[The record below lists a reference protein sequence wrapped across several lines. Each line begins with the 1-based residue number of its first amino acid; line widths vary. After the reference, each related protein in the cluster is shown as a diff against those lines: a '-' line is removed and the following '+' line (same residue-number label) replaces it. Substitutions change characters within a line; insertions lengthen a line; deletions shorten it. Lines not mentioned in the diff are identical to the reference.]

1 MLFKSVKTQ
10 FLWGIK
16 QRGFILTFAFIF
28 LLVLFNYIWNVLEF
42 QGMDIL
48 EMFHPAKMILLSYNK
63 TYYNIDMALFFVQ
76 LYPILVVCPAAFSIA
91 GEKAAKE
98 HILIISRVGSMTYYF
113 SRWIS
118 TFGLTAVV
126 FTVPFLLELILNI
139 LAFPLAAAGDF
150 SQWNIY
156 DSQYMDM
163 ASHYFFSDL
172 YINNIYIYTI
182 AGILFFGLISGLL
195 GALTAGVSAVFR
207 IKYRITLFLPVFL
220 LLNFTIYLPS
230 LLKELGIIENIK
242 YVTGWYNYLLL
253 FDGEY
258 KNTPVFAGI
267 VLLLLIISLSCMFFA
282 GKEDCI

>member
-126 FTVPFLLELILNI
+126 FTVPFLLELI
-139 LAFPLAAAGDF
+139 
-150 SQWNIY
+150 
-156 DSQYMDM
+156 
-163 ASHYFFSDL
+163 
-172 YINNIYIYTI
+172 
-182 AGILFFGLISGLL
+182 
-195 GALTAGVSAVFR
+195 
-207 IKYRITLFLPVFL
+207 
-220 LLNFTIYLPS
+220 
-230 LLKELGIIENIK
+230 
-242 YVTGWYNYLLL
+242 
-253 FDGEY
+253 
-258 KNTPVFAGI
+258 
-267 VLLLLIISLSCMFFA
+267 
-282 GKEDCI
+282 

>member
-16 QRGFILTFAFIF
+16 QRGFILTFAFNF

-48 EMFHPAKMILLSYNK
+48 EMYHPAKMILLSYNK
-63 TYYNIDMALFFVQ
+63 TYYSADMALFFVQ
-76 LYPILVVCPAAFSIA
+76 LYPILVVCPATFSIA
-91 GEKAAKE
+91 GEKSAKE
-98 HILIISRVGSMTYYF
+98 HILLISRVGSMTYYF

>member
-1 MLFKSVKTQ
+1 MLF
-10 FLWGIK
+10 
-16 QRGFILTFAFIF
+16 
-28 LLVLFNYIWNVLEF
+28 
-42 QGMDIL
+42 
-48 EMFHPAKMILLSYNK
+48 
-63 TYYNIDMALFFVQ
+63 
-76 LYPILVVCPAAFSIA
+76 C
-91 GEKAAKE
+91 
-98 HILIISRVGSMTYYF
+98 
-113 SRWIS
+113 
-118 TFGLTAVV
+118 
-126 FTVPFLLELILNI
+126 
-139 LAFPLAAAGDF
+139 
-150 SQWNIY
+150 
-156 DSQYMDM
+156 
-163 ASHYFFSDL
+163 FSDL